1 MSQLPR
7 LIGVALAVAIAAPLV
22 RAQQAEPAPA
32 APPPA
37 AATPAAPAPA
47 DAAAPPATAPAA
59 AAPGAEAPATQPAAA
74 APAAAPA
81 DQTIQENARNF
92 FHYTLIARYDMA
104 DAQLQQLL
112 GRDPKEVLPALQAEA
127 RDREMDLDAF
137 LLRKLDVPEL
147 KKDLTTLRN
156 NIEKAR
162 GLKAED
168 PNYIEEQIK
177 KLAGGERERTNA
189 LTRLRQSGEM
199 AVPQMVAMLR
209 DPTKMQ
215 YHPGIRWGLFN
226 LGRPILNPLV
236 AATDMRDNPQ
246 ALIAVADVLAQIGS
260 PDVVPYL
267 QRLVQ
272 DKDTSQ
278 IVKSAVSSSLTRMG
292 QDPRGRAA
300 EGFYDLANKGFY
312 YRTSGITYDNRNPAA
327 YVWFWDAQR
336 GFLTKKDTPPA
347 TWHDI
352 MAMRA
357 SETALRLGTTRDAVS
372 LWLAANNR
380 READTPEGQTSG
392 VYADTPAHFWNV
404 RLGAQYCNSVLARAL
419 SDQTTPVA
427 LKVVRSLQEIVG
439 VSNLFSAGTNE
450 SPLLT
455 ALRYA
460 DRQVRYEAAI
470 AVGSALPN
478 RPFAGQERV
487 VQLLAEAVSQTG
499 AGGVVVL
506 APSEQARNAME
517 SDLKKTFAVAG
528 GTSANA
534 AVGDSARLPAVDAVV
549 ISEQVPADQI
559 QQFMSMAAQTPSL
572 ERAAKVIIVRSGA
585 SPWVRQ
591 GVTDRSISTTTMT
604 AGEGLVKAIEAG
616 RRRAGGSSL
625 DEKAGADFARR
636 AADLLG
642 KLAVLSRSRG
652 TVLDVSLAE
661 RTLLASLNDKRPEV
675 ATAVARVLGE
685 MDSRTAQAAL
695 LDKGA
700 DGQTPEEVR
709 VAAFKGIATNAKYY
723 GNRLDAGHVD
733 TLRKIVQAEPNQP
746 VKNAAAEAMGA
757 LNLPVEQI
765 KALILDRPRQNGA
778 AAAPGTPAT
787 GPAAPATTPEAPAP
801 GTAPAPAAPAETP
814 AAPPAT
820 TPAAPPAAAP
830 APGQ

>member
-1 MSQLPR
+1 ML
-7 LIGVALAVAIAAPLV
+7 
-22 RAQQAEPAPA
+22 
-32 APPPA
+32 
-37 AATPAAPAPA
+37 
-47 DAAAPPATAPAA
+47 
-59 AAPGAEAPATQPAAA
+59 
-74 APAAAPA
+74 
-81 DQTIQENARNF
+81 
-92 FHYTLIARYDMA
+92 ARYDLA

-137 LLRKLDVPEL
+137 LLRKLEVPEL
-147 KKDLTTLRN
+147 KKDVATLRN
-156 NIEKAR
+156 EIEKAR
-162 GLKAED
+162 GLKAQD
-168 PNYIEEQIK
+168 PNYIEQQIK
-177 KLAGGERERTNA
+177 ALSGGELQRTNA
-189 LTRLRQSGEM
+189 LTRLRVSGEM
-199 AVPQMVAMLR
+199 AVPMMVNMLR
-209 DPTKMQ
+209 DPNQMQ
-215 YHPGIRWGLFN
+215 FHPGIRWGLFN
-226 LGRPILNPLV
+226 LGRPALNPLV

-246 ALIAVADVLAQIGS
+246 ALIAIADVLAQIGS

-278 IVKSAVSSSLTRMG
+278 IVKSAVGQSLARMG
-292 QDPRGRAA
+292 ADPRGRAA

-336 GFLTKKDTPPA
+336 GWLIKKDAPPA

-392 VYADTPAHFWNV
+392 VYADTAAHFWNV
-404 RLGAQYCNSVLARAL
+404 RLGASIATTSWPAPERPDDAGGAEGDSQPAGDRRRQQPVQRRDQREPAADGAAL
-419 SDQTTPVA
+419 P
-427 LKVVRSLQEIVG
+427 G
-439 VSNLFSAGTNE
+439 PAG
-450 SPLLT
+450 
-455 ALRYA
+455 ALRGG
-460 DRQVRYEAAI
+460 DRRRQRAAEPAVR
-470 AVGSALPN
+470 
-478 RPFAGQERV
+478 R
-487 VQLLAEAVSQTG
+487 TG
-499 AGGVVVL
+499 AGRATARRGGV
-506 APSEQARNAME
+506 ADRCRRGGRARPQRAGPQRDGVGPE
-517 SDLKKTFAVAG
+517 EDLRRCRRHERQRG
-528 GTSANA
+528 G
-534 AVGDSARLPAVDAVV
+534 GRHARLPAVDAVV
-549 ISEQVPADQI
+549 ISEEVPADQI
-559 QQFMSMAAQTPSL
+559 QQFMSMAAQTPAL

-625 DEKAGADFARR
+625 DEKAGADFAKR

-685 MDSRTAQAAL
+685 MDSRTAQSAL

-709 VAAFKGIATNAKYY
+709 VAAFKAIATNAKYY
-723 GNRLDAGHVD
+723 GSRLDAGHVD
-733 TLRKIVQAEPNQP
+733 TLRKVVQAEPNQP
-746 VKNAAAEAMGA
+746 VKNAAAEAM
-757 LNLPVEQI
+757 V
-765 KALILDRPRQNGA
+765 R
-778 AAAPGTPAT
+778 
-787 GPAAPATTPEAPAP
+787 
-801 GTAPAPAAPAETP
+801 
-814 AAPPAT
+814 
-820 TPAAPPAAAP
+820 
-830 APGQ
+830 

>member
-7 LIGVALAVAIAAPLV
+7 LIGVALAIAIAAPLV

-37 AATPAAPAPA
+37 AAAPTPAAPRLPAETPAATPAPVP
-47 DAAAPPATAPAA
+47 DAATPPATAPAA
-59 AAPGAEAPATQPAAA
+59 TPGAEAPATQPAAA
-74 APAAAPA
+74 APA
-81 DQTIQENARNF
+81 DQTVQENAHNF

-112 GRDPKEVLPALQAEA
+112 GRDPKEVLPALEAEA
-127 RDREMDLDAF
+127 RKLEPSTSLDAF

-147 KKDLTTLRN
+147 KKDLTTLRI

-177 KLAGGERERTNA
+177 KLAGGEREWTNA
-189 LTRLRQSGEM
+189 LTRLRVSGEM

-278 IVKSAVSSSLTRMG
+278 IVKSAVASALGRMG

-312 YRTSGITYDNRNPAA
+312 YRTSGITYDNRNPTA

-404 RLGAQYCNSVLARAL
+404 RLGAEYRNSVLARAERPDDAGGAEGR
-419 SDQTTPVA
+419 SQPAGDRRGQQPVQRRDEREPA
-427 LKVVRSLQEIVG
+427 ADG
-439 VSNLFSAGTNE
+439 
-450 SPLLT
+450 T
-455 ALRYA
+455 ALPGPAGALRGG
-460 DRQVRYEAAI
+460 DRRRQRAA
-470 AVGSALPN
+470 
-478 RPFAGQERV
+478 E
-487 VQLLAEAVSQTG
+487 
-499 AGGVVVL
+499 
-506 APSEQARNAME
+506 
-517 SDLKKTFAVAG
+517 
-528 GTSANA
+528 
-534 AVGDSARLPAVDAVV
+534 PAV
-549 ISEQVPADQI
+549 
-559 QQFMSMAAQTPSL
+559 
-572 ERAAKVIIVRSGA
+572 
-585 SPWVRQ
+585 
-591 GVTDRSISTTTMT
+591 
-604 AGEGLVKAIEAG
+604 
-616 RRRAGGSSL
+616 RRAG
-625 DEKAGADFARR
+625 AGRSTARR
-636 AADLLG
+636 GGLAD
-642 KLAVLSRSRG
+642 RG
-652 TVLDVSLAE
+652 RRGGGAGPE
-661 RTLLASLNDKRPEV
+661 RAGPQR
-675 ATAVARVLGE
+675 
-685 MDSRTAQAAL
+685 
-695 LDKGA
+695 
-700 DGQTPEEVR
+700 DGVGPEE
-709 VAAFKGIATNAKYY
+709 
-723 GNRLDAGHVD
+723 D
-733 TLRKIVQAEPNQP
+733 LRGGRRHE
-746 VKNAAAEAMGA
+746 
-757 LNLPVEQI
+757 
-765 KALILDRPRQNGA
+765 RQRRG
-778 AAAPGTPAT
+778 GRQR
-787 GPAAPATTPEAPAP
+787 PAAR
-801 GTAPAPAAPAETP
+801 G
-814 AAPPAT
+814 
-820 TPAAPPAAAP
+820 
-830 APGQ
+830 GRGGDQ